1 MDMAFSSRFPLPH
14 YQENTKYWYNT
25 LEYWRLTHFLCFVPF
40 RMIRFFVE
48 FDIDLTKYL
57 NHHEAYCSV
66 SVLSGIVTLR
76 IKVVLLNLVRKGRL
90 FWKTKYSKPTKRVQ
104 EYRVVIIYVSLVFM
118 DRAVSI
124 SLASDVL
131 VNTCTCY

>member
-1 MDMAFSSRFPLPH
+1 MFRSFSDDS
-14 YQENTKYWYNT
+14 
-25 LEYWRLTHFLCFVPF
+25 
-40 RMIRFFVE
+40 FFVE
-48 FDIDLTKYL
+48 FDIDPTKYL

-118 DRAVSI
+118 DRTVSI
-124 SLASDVL
+124 RLASDVL